1 MKKEWYTAK
10 ELVGLAGLPN
20 SPQGVNL
27 MARREGWENRRKRG
41 VQGKAVE
48 YSVKS
53 LPDEVISVLAAHEP
67 PAEYLSKRQDAFLI
81 WVEAYY
87 QLTKSERE
95 KIVKFVLREGLAK
108 LISYIDADN
117 QDAIERE
124 NEEVLNKLKSPPELN
139 CTPKVGHQLWGVFL
153 WLNILLILN

>member
-53 LPDEVISVLAAHEP
+53 LPE
-67 PAEYLSKRQDAFLI
+67 
-81 WVEAYY
+81 
-87 QLTKSERE
+87 
-95 KIVKFVLREGLAK
+95 
-108 LISYIDADN
+108 
-117 QDAIERE
+117 
-124 NEEVLNKLKSPPELN
+124 
-139 CTPKVGHQLWGVFL
+139 
-153 WLNILLILN
+153 